1 MESNDCFTFYE
12 GMFSLNN
19 VSEDELCNE
28 LSKCIK
34 INGEEAK
41 HLIENLEQ
49 ISEVCNIV
57 GELPHQ
63 NSGRIGFM
71 VIVKKY
77 NINISK
83 IALAALAYILGLMP
97 GFGLLTHIEFLK
109 EGINAIVP
117 LTDKQKAMVIF
128 LEKLSY
134 NGKVEL
140 NLSYIRRIFKRYSNI
155 QEEDSNNLGDVNRLL
170 DDLCDKGIIE
180 IRTEKI
186 RVLSNIR
193 VL

>member
-1 MESNDCFTFYE
+1 MESNDCFTVYE

-134 NGKVEL
+134 KGKIEL

>member
-1 MESNDCFTFYE
+1 MESNDCFTVYE

>member
-1 MESNDCFTFYE
+1 MESNDCFTVYE

-193 VL
+193 AL

>member
-1 MESNDCFTFYE
+1 MESNDCFTVYE

-34 INGEEAK
+34 INGDEAK

-57 GELPHQ
+57 SELPHQ
-63 NSGRIGFM
+63 NSGCIGFM

-140 NLSYIRRIFKRYSNI
+140 DLSYIRRIFKRYSNI
-155 QEEDSNNLGDVNRLL
+155 QEENSNNLCDVNRLL

-186 RVLSNIR
+186 RVLSNIK